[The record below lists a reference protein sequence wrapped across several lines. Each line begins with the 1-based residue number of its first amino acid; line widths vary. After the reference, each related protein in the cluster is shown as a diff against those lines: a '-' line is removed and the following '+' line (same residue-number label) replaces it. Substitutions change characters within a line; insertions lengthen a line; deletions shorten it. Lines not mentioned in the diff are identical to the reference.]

1 VSAGTFHGSTAWCW
15 REMSPQTPTDKPTAL
30 QKSGTSGTV
39 PSVPLIP
46 LRSNWDKRHRVKV
59 SLCQNLYYF
68 GIWDTLHPVPSV
80 PHGDGSRE
88 GRNPALCLSGYFPD
102 EVPHT
107 GDIPAVSAARHVMN
121 VPVVLRDFPGP
132 GPAGAGTRI
141 MNAMGG

>member
-1 VSAGTFHGSTAWCW
+1 MVLE
-15 REMSPQTPTDKPTAL
+15 RNVPTDT
-30 QKSGTSGTV
+30 
-39 PSVPLIP
+39 
-46 LRSNWDKRHRVKV
+46 HRQADCAAEKWYIRNRPQCTTHTTQIKLGQEAPGEGV
-59 SLCQNLYYF
+59 SLSGFLF
-68 GIWDTLHPVPSV
+68 IGIRDTMHLVPSV
-80 PHGDGSRE
+80 PHGDGGRG

-132 GPAGAGTRI
+132 GPAGAGTRF